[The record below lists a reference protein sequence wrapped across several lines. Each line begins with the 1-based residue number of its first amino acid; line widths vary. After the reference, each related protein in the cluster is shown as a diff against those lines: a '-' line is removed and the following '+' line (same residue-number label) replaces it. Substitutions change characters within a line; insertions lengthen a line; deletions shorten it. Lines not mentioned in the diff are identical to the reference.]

1 MLHLDSRAAVQRKRY
16 KILTVY
22 KMHICAQTTSK
33 YTKTNMT
40 KSVPRPKNKC
50 KGDLARDAQSRT
62 CIDIQNNVDARYR
75 FGIKYTMQLDAA
87 EPGCI

>member
-33 YTKTNMT
+33 YTKTNM
-40 KSVPRPKNKC
+40 PKKC
-50 KGDLARDAQSRT
+50 ASSQKQVYMYRRLDDVFLQEGGSSGGSRGNGRREVRGSQGDAGHGD
-62 CIDIQNNVDARYR
+62 V
-75 FGIKYTMQLDAA
+75 
-87 EPGCI
+87 